1 MKTWEISTG
10 WLRAGAALTLVLAA
24 GSALAAPIALAPQYA
39 GQFQAG
45 DGADATFLKVADNW
59 HQSTVLWN
67 ETSKTYGPSAGAAQ
81 IGSFGWG
88 SGVWGLADWNTA
100 HHAPSADMIQDSWSG
115 RVGQISFG
123 DMRYN
128 LEHGWRWGMVDM
140 APLFDDAPWAVGNQ
154 NNWTSR
160 FTGYIRIGEAGL
172 YNFSVLHD
180 DGFFFKLHGAGNDM
194 LEISN
199 DYLNPR
205 ERVGFGND
213 LLLGAGLYAFE
224 LGAYDRLGAGVVELA
239 WARDGGKWGVVPTE
253 HLLASFDQ
261 GAAAV
266 PTPGTAA
273 LLGAALLALG
283 ATRSRRQRT
292 A

>member
-1 MKTWEISTG
+1 MKLPG
-10 WLRAGAALTLVLAA
+10 GAVARCATLALALTA
-24 GSALAAPIALAPQYA
+24 GSALAGPIALAPQHA
-39 GQFQAG
+39 GQFGAG
-45 DGADATFLKVADNW
+45 NGVAATFLKVDDNW

-67 ETSKTYGPSAGAAQ
+67 ETTKTYGPSAGAAP

-100 HHAPSADMIQDSWSG
+100 HHAPGAGMITDSWSG
-115 RVGQISFG
+115 RVDQISFG
-123 DMRYN
+123 DLRYN
-128 LEHGWRWGMVDM
+128 LQHGWRWGMVDM
-140 APLFDDAPWAVGNQ
+140 APLFDDAPLAFWNQ

-160 FTGYIRIGEAGL
+160 FAGYIRISEAGL

-205 ERVGFGND
+205 ERVGFGDD

-239 WARDGGKWGVVPTE
+239 WARGGGSNWAVVPTE

-261 GAAAV
+261 GAAV
-266 PTPGTAA
+266 PTPGSAA
-273 LLGAALLALG
+273 LLGAALLALA
-283 ATRSRRQRT
+283 ATRSRRQGM

>member
-1 MKTWEISTG
+1 MNRVGINTG
-10 WLRAGAALTLVLAA
+10 WRRAGAALALAFAA
-24 GSALAAPIALAPQYA
+24 GSALAAPIALAPQHA
-39 GQFQAG
+39 GQFGAG
-45 DGADATFLKVADNW
+45 NGVDATFLKVDDNW

-67 ETSKTYGPSAGAAQ
+67 EATKTYGSGSA
-81 IGSFGWG
+81 IGGYGWG
-88 SGVWGLADWNTA
+88 SGLWGLADWNTA
-100 HHAPSADMIQDSWSG
+100 HHAPSAGMVKDSWSG
-115 RVGQISFG
+115 RVDQISFG
-123 DMRYN
+123 DTMYN
-128 LEHGWRWGMVDM
+128 LLYGATWGSVDL
-140 APLFDDAPWAVGNQ
+140 APLFDGAPLAVGKQ

-160 FTGYIRIGEAGL
+160 FAGYIRISEAGL

-199 DYLNPR
+199 DFLNPR
-205 ERVGFGND
+205 ERIGFGND

-239 WARDGGKWGVVPTE
+239 WARGGGSKWTVVPTE

-261 GAAAV
+261 GAAV

-273 LLGAALLALG
+273 LLGAALLALA
-283 ATRSRRQRT
+283 ATRSRRPGT

>member
-1 MKTWEISTG
+1 MKIRALSGG
-10 WLRAGAALTLVLAA
+10 WLGSGAALALALVA
-24 GSALAAPIALAPQYA
+24 GSALAGPIAFAPQHA

-45 DGADATFLKVADNW
+45 SGVDATFLKVDDNW
-59 HQSTVLWN
+59 HGSTVLWN
-67 ETSKTYGPSAGAAQ
+67 ETSKTYGPSASAAA

-100 HHAPSADMIQDSWSG
+100 HQTPSTGMIQGSWSG
-115 RVGQISFG
+115 RVDQISFA

-128 LEHGWRWGMVDM
+128 LQHGWRWGMVDM
-140 APLFDDAPWAVGNQ
+140 APLFDDAPLAIGKQ
-154 NNWTSR
+154 DNWTSR
-160 FTGYIRIGEAGL
+160 FSGYIRISEAGL

-261 GAAAV
+261 GAAV
-266 PTPGTAA
+266 PAPGTAA

-283 ATRSRRQRT
+283 ATRSRRQGKT
-292 A
+292 